1 MNKFK
6 MAFAEFPLKKYS
18 PENAAEKVYRR
29 SVFGNRQNVYSRGGG
44 SITKQE
50 KTAMQA
56 AKNRFLEVLEK
67 TNGDVECTLREL
79 RKR

>member
-6 MAFAEFPLKKYS
+6 AAFAEFPLRKYS

-29 SVFGNRQNVYSRGGG
+29 SVFGNRQNVYSRTGG
-44 SITKQE
+44 SITKQARS
-50 KTAMQA
+50 AMFA
-56 AKNRFLEVLEK
+56 AKDRFLEILEK